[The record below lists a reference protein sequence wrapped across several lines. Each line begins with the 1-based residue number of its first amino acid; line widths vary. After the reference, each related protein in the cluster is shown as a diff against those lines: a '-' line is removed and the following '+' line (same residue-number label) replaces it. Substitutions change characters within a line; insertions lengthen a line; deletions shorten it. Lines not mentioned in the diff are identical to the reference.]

1 MTNYERIKNMSIEE
15 MTEWMYVHTNCFE
28 CETEGSGLHCN
39 EFSQCKDVMRKY
51 LDSEFRG

>member
-1 MTNYERIKNMSIEE
+1 MSIEE